1 MKKKVK
7 RYVTG
12 DFVDYDSSDDARNL
26 LRAAERETREFK
38 GMDTDV
44 IDETGMKSR
53 LKRNMETGELYDP
66 TGEIMTAKARAT
78 PRGRATPRAEAP
90 SRVSERIAER
100 IEEGMSASG
109 MPREA
114 RGAVAGA
121 EPRPSAPR
129 STSYAEAAKS
139 GRNLSNLLKS
149 GAEDREKFAKDV
161 REGREKTLGTKLQE
175 FGSRFKR
182 ALMTGRPQGEGMK
195 KGGVVKKAS
204 SASKRADGIA
214 QRGKTR
220 GRMI

>member
-1 MKKKVK
+1 MKKGKKVK

-12 DFVDYDSSDDARNL
+12 DYVDYESSDDARNL
-26 LRAAERETREFK
+26 LRAAEREAREFK

-66 TGEIMTAKARAT
+66 TGEIMTARARAM
-78 PRGRATPRAEAP
+78 PRGRTPAKPVP
-90 SRVSERIAER
+90 SRIAEKITER
-100 IEEGMSASG
+100 IEEGITSSG

-121 EPRPSAPR
+121 EPRQ
-129 STSYAEAAKS
+129 TSRATTYAEAARS
-139 GRNLSNLLKS
+139 GRNIGDILKS
-149 GAEDREKFAKDV
+149 SAEDREKFAKDV
-161 REGREKTLGTKLQE
+161 REGRAKTFGTQLQD
-175 FGSRFKR
+175 FGSRLKR

-195 KGGVVKKAS
+195 KGGAVKAS

>member
-1 MKKKVK
+1 MKRKVK

-12 DFVDYDSSDDARNL
+12 DLVDYDSSEDARNL
-26 LRAAERETREFK
+26 LRAAEREAREFK

-66 TGEIMTAKARAT
+66 TGEKMTAKAKVT
-78 PRGRATPRAEAP
+78 QRGRSAP
-90 SRVSERIAER
+90 PTVSERITER
-100 IEEGMSASG
+100 IEEGVTGSG

-121 EPRPSAPR
+121 EPRPTQR
-129 STSYAEAAKS
+129 STSYADASKS
-139 GRNLSNLLKS
+139 GRSLSDMLKS

-161 REGREKTLGTKLQE
+161 REGRTKTLGTQLQD
-175 FGSRFKR
+175 FGSRLKR
-182 ALMTGRPQGEGMK
+182 ALMTGRPQGGGMK
-195 KGGVVKKAS
+195 KGGAVKAS

-220 GRMI
+220 GRMV